1 MRPGRVIGVVILAIT
16 NQNRLYL
23 CSGVACGSLMQ
34 NCFVLLV
41 VLVLVLVVV
50 VVLVLV
56 LVVAVAV
63 AVAIAVVVVV
73 AVAVV

>member
-56 LVVAVAV
+56 V
-63 AVAIAVVVVV
+63 AVAIAVVV

>member
-56 LVVAVAV
+56 LVLVVAVAV
-63 AVAIAVVVVV
+63 AVAIAVV

>member
-50 VVLVLV
+50 VVVLV